1 MSAQPATGG
10 WLAPLRGPDGRIP
23 IRTRWIIA
31 AVSVVLVIVTSVAG
45 IFWTLVAILGL
56 TLTVLGVVTL
66 VKGSVPRTRL
76 RSRRAGTVAVIVG
89 LFVVM
94 IGSSANAGV
103 QPDSAPQ
110 ASLIAG
116 ASTVTET
123 SASPT
128 PKPKRSATPTPT
140 PTAVATEAE
149 VQETTAIPF
158 AGVSVDDDTI
168 DVGASAVTVGG
179 GNGEKVTTYL
189 VKYIDGVEIS
199 RTVAREET
207 TVQPVDEVTSIGTR
221 VPEPEPVAVAEPA
234 PESNGCDSNYADVCV
249 PVASDVD
256 CAGGSGNGP
265 AYVDGPLRIVGSD
278 VYDLDRDGDGIACDA

>member
-1 MSAQPATGG
+1 MSTEPATGG

-23 IRTRWIIA
+23 TRTRWIIA
-31 AVSVVLVIVTSVAG
+31 AVVVLLVIVTSTAG
-45 IFWTLVAILGL
+45 IFWALVAILGL
-56 TLTVLGVVTL
+56 TLTVLGIVAL

-76 RSRRAGTVAVIVG
+76 RSRRAGTIAVIVG

-94 IGSSANAGV
+94 VGSSANAGV
-103 QPDSAPQ
+103 QPNTSPQ
-110 ASLIAG
+110 ASLISG

-123 SASPT
+123 TASPS

-158 AGVSVDDDTI
+158 AAVSVDDDTI
-168 DVGASAVTVGG
+168 DVGTSAVTVGG

-189 VKYIDGVEIS
+189 VKYIDGVEVS
-199 RTVAREET
+199 RAVAREET

-221 VPEPEPVAVAEPA
+221 VPAPVAVAEPA

-249 PVASDVD
+249 PIASDVD

>member
-1 MSAQPATGG
+1 MSTQPATGG

-23 IRTRWIIA
+23 TRTRWIIA
-31 AVSVVLVIVTSVAG
+31 AVVVLLVIVTSVAG
-45 IFWTLVAILGL
+45 IFWALVAILGL
-56 TLTVLGVVTL
+56 TLTVVGIVAL

-76 RSRRAGTVAVIVG
+76 RSRRAGTIAVIVG

-94 IGSSANAGV
+94 VGSGANAGV
-103 QPDSAPQ
+103 QPNTSPQ
-110 ASLIAG
+110 ASLISG

-123 SASPT
+123 TPSPS

-158 AGVSVDDDTI
+158 AAVSVDDDTI
-168 DVGASAVTVGG
+168 DVGTSAVTVGD

-189 VKYIDGVEIS
+189 VKYIDGVEVS
-199 RTVAREET
+199 RAVAREET

-221 VPEPEPVAVAEPA
+221 VPVPVAVAEPA

-249 PVASDVD
+249 PIASDVD